1 MVEEPV
7 ETTSTL
13 IEKTCRQSCSCVIR
27 SGAGAVLS
35 SHIKRIGFVPDR
47 MGLWLCFL

>member
-1 MVEEPV
+1 MEMVEEPV
-7 ETTSTL
+7 ETTSAL

-35 SHIKRIGFVPDR
+35 SHVKR
-47 MGLWLCFL
+47 MGFIPDKMGL